1 MDADITRVLG
11 GVPWAVPAGLAA
23 VVVAAALA
31 RPVARRTGQPPVV
44 AWLVLA
50 SVGVIVGLTLTPSP
64 DYPFPQSC
72 DLDLIGPTFR
82 DLFTLNDRSLNVALF
97 IPLGIAVVAIRTR
110 SRLAWLL
117 LAAAVAPLIEL
128 TQLFAAPLRRTCQ
141 AIDVIDNELGLVIGI
156 VVAAIAWWAWRRVA
170 RRGPPGSETHAPR
183 LSRTAARR

>member
-31 RPVARRTGQPPVV
+31 RPVARWAGQPPLV

-50 SVGVIVGLTLTPSP
+50 SVGIIVGLTLTPSP
-64 DYPFPQSC
+64 DYPSPPSC
-72 DLDLIGPTFR
+72 DLDLLGPTFR
-82 DLFTLNDRSLNVALF
+82 DLFTINDRSLNVALF

-110 SRLAWLL
+110 NRLAWLL

-128 TQLFAAPLRRTCQ
+128 TQMFATLLRRTCQ
-141 AIDVIDNELGLVIGI
+141 AIDVFDNELGLIIGI
-156 VVAAIAWWAWRRVA
+156 VVAAIAWWVWRRAQRA
-170 RRGPPGSETHAPR
+170 RDTPETG
-183 LSRTAARR
+183 